1 MKKTFLVFAL
11 VLVSL
16 FTFAQ
21 LKSTGG
27 LDKNTLVHLS
37 VGIGVGNATGVFVT
51 NPKKRVII
59 GFIGGTIAGL
69 TKEIYDTKQGN
80 QYGQL
85 HDILATGLG
94 GAVGGVMINLAV
106 RNDRRRR
113 ASEKY
118 NKCFK
123 L

>member
-11 VLVSL
+11 ILVSL

-21 LKSTGG
+21 IKSVGG
-27 LDKNTLVHLS
+27 LDKNTLVHFS
-37 VGIGVGNATGVFVT
+37 VGMGVGNATGIFLT
-51 NPKKRVII
+51 NPKKRI
-59 GFIGGTIAGL
+59 IAGFVGGIVSGFV
-69 TKEIYDTKQGN
+69 KEMYDTKQGN
-80 QYGQL
+80 QYGQW

-94 GAVGGVMINLAV
+94 GSVGGVMINLAV

-113 ASEKY
+113 VSEKY

>member
-1 MKKTFLVFAL
+1 MKKTFLVLVL

-16 FTFAQ
+16 FTFSQ
-21 LKSTGG
+21 IKSVGG
-27 LDKNTLVHLS
+27 LDKNTLVHFS
-37 VGIGVGNATGVFVT
+37 VGMGVGNSTGVFVT

-69 TKEIYDTKQGN
+69 AKEIYDAKQGN
-80 QYGQL
+80 QYGQW
-85 HDILATGLG
+85 HDILATGIG

-118 NKCFK
+118 NKCFM
-123 L
+123 